1 MSKLIHSIDTPQ
13 TLRALCLHSF
23 IHKTQSEH
31 LLRTCSIPDT
41 RDPAVN
47 KAGKFSVFMMHTFQ
61 RVTDHEIK
69 HACTSTSAY
78 EELTSLGIALLSK
91 TNKKMGK
98 IHETIFFRYWPSDST
113 GLWDLREAMQTRW
126 LWELPHL
133 STWRQFLACSL
144 AVCWIERQVKE
155 LRRC

>member
-98 IHETIFFRYWPSDST
+98 IHETIFFQILAIRQHRIVRSQRSDADKVT
-113 GLWDLREAMQTRW
+113 LRIAPPLHLEAVSSMQ
-126 LWELPHL
+126 LG
-133 STWRQFLACSL
+133 SL
-144 AVCWIERQVKE
+144 
-155 LRRC
+155 LN

>member
-47 KAGKFSVFMMHTFQ
+47 KAGKFSVLMMHTFQ

-78 EELTSLGIALLSK
+78 EELTSLGIAPLSK

-98 IHETIFFRYWPSDST
+98 IHETIFFSDI
-113 GLWDLREAMQTRW
+113 GHQTAQDCEISEKRC
-126 LWELPHL
+126 
-133 STWRQFLACSL
+133 RQGDSENCPTSPPGGSF
-144 AVCWIERQVKE
+144 
-155 LRRC
+155 